1 MTDKFLDLRHRV
13 HYSLRFS
20 RSEGVNGFH
29 KTDEG
34 IIKFVGTTPNAVNN
48 ELDFRD
54 VIYNLVRINT
64 IKRRRI
70 LTLKTLNYHY
80 FFFSYIILIGF

>member
-1 MTDKFLDLRHRV
+1 MNVLKKVEDRIPFLFRWMTEKFLDLRHRV
-13 HYSLRFS
+13 HYPLRFS

-48 ELDFRD
+48 ELDYRN

-64 IKRRRI
+64 
-70 LTLKTLNYHY
+70 LKEEGY
-80 FFFSYIILIGF
+80 